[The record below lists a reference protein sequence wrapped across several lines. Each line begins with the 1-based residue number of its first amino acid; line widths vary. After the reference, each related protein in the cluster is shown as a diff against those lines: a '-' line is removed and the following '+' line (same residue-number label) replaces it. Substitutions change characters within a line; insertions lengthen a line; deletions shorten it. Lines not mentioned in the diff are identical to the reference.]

1 MGRPPVSGPPVP
13 ADVVVVTGPPGSGK
27 STVAA
32 LVVEAFDVA
41 ALVPGD
47 DFFAFWTRGFVEP
60 WLPASAHQNEVIVEA
75 AGAAVGAYARG
86 GCAVVYE
93 GVLGPWLLAPFAAAT
108 GLGALH
114 YAVLLP
120 PVDTCLER
128 VAGRSGHGFAD
139 PAATRQMHAA
149 FTGAGIDARHVLA
162 DPALPPA
169 AVAAELLRRLRAG
182 SLWTPPGVRPAVR
195 PDG

>member
-1 MGRPPVSGPPVP
+1 MSGSPS
-13 ADVVVVTGPPGSGK
+13 AAEVVVVTGPPGSGK

-60 WLPASAHQNEVIVEA
+60 WLPASARQNEVILEA

-93 GVLGPWLLAPFAAAT
+93 GVLGPWLLGPFTAGT
-108 GLGALH
+108 GLAALH

-120 PVDTCLER
+120 PVETCLER

-139 PAATRQMHAA
+139 ADATRHMHAA
-149 FTGAGIDARHVLA
+149 FTGAGIDARHVVA
-162 DPALPPA
+162 DPALPPS
-169 AVAAELLRRLRAG
+169 AVAADVLRRLAAGWLRVPAVRRAI
-182 SLWTPPGVRPAVR
+182 PPGVRP
-195 PDG
+195 DG